1 MNYVIL
7 IIAGICGMV
16 VGSYLGK
23 RQRVK
28 RARALKK
35 SELVDNLQK
44 TNEQNT
50 ESKEKIN

>member
-7 IIAGICGMV
+7 IIAGVCGMV

-23 RQRVK
+23 RQRVRK
-28 RARALKK
+28 AKNKIINNPQA
-35 SELVDNLQK
+35 

-50 ESKEKIN
+50 ENKEKIN

>member
-7 IIAGICGMV
+7 IIAGVCGMV

-28 RARALKK
+28 NARALKK
-35 SELVDNLQK
+35 PELVDNPQE

-50 ESKEKIN
+50 ASKEKIN